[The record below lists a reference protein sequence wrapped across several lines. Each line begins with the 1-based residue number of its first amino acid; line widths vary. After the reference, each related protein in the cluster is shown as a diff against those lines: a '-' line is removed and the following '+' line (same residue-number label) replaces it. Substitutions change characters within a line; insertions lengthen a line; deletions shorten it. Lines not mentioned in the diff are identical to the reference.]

1 MVIYYNTS
9 SILNLQPLNL
19 PLETAISTFLLATL
33 SYLVIL
39 FCNLCLI
46 LTVVLNKT
54 LHQPMHLLL
63 INLPINDLIGSTA
76 FFPQIIKELL
86 LDTRKM
92 HYTACLAQAFC
103 IHTYAVGA
111 VLILSLMAYDRYVAI
126 CSPLKYQSIMTNAHI
141 MKLITAM
148 WVFSLILVSVIF
160 ILLLRLPRCK
170 SLITHSYCDN
180 PSLLGLVCAD
190 TSINNIY
197 GLFTVAIVQLIGH
210 ASIIYTYLHIL
221 VACCKT
227 KRSDTK
233 SKAMQTCATHLV
245 VFLLLECMGL
255 FTIISYRL
263 NNISPVLR
271 RFIGAS
277 AIIFPST
284 LNPIIYGLKTKEI
297 RGKALA
303 FFRKRIFI
311 F

>member
-1 MVIYYNTS
+1 
-9 SILNLQPLNL
+9 
-19 PLETAISTFLLATL
+19 
-33 SYLVIL
+33 
-39 FCNLCLI
+39 
-46 LTVVLNKT
+46 
-54 LHQPMHLLL
+54 
-63 INLPINDLIGSTA
+63 
-76 FFPQIIKELL
+76 
-86 LDTRKM
+86 
-92 HYTACLAQAFC
+92 
-103 IHTYAVGA
+103 
-111 VLILSLMAYDRYVAI
+111 
-126 CSPLKYQSIMTNAHI
+126 
-141 MKLITAM
+141 
-148 WVFSLILVSVIF
+148 
-160 ILLLRLPRCK
+160 
-170 SLITHSYCDN
+170 
-180 PSLLGLVCAD
+180 
-190 TSINNIY
+190 
-197 GLFTVAIVQLIGH
+197 VAIVQLIGH
-210 ASIIYTYLHIL
+210 ASILYTYLHIL

>member
-1 MVIYYNTS
+1 MEVHLES
-9 SILNLQPLNL
+9 LNLETGNIYPAFIFGTLAYLITIFFNMLVLTTIVFTKSLHKPMFLLLLNL
-19 PLETAISTFLLATL
+19 PIMDMIGATAFLPQLVTSIVSKNRAISYPGCFLQAL
-33 SYLVIL
+33 SIHIYGTG
-39 FCNLCLI
+39 NL
-46 LTVVLNKT
+46 
-54 LHQPMHLLL
+54 M
-63 INLPINDLIGSTA
+63 
-76 FFPQIIKELL
+76 F
-86 LDTRKM
+86 
-92 HYTACLAQAFC
+92 
-103 IHTYAVGA
+103 
-111 VLILSLMAYDRYVAI
+111 LSAMAYDRYIAI
-126 CSPLKYQSIMTNAHI
+126 CLPLRYNAIMTSNI
-141 MKLITAM
+141 LIRIISTM

-210 ASIIYTYLHIL
+210 ASILYTYLHIL